1 MGILF
6 KISPKYHH
14 IDWNKSNDNP
24 DNHVWVNNSTH
35 GKIHSKYKRKYYEII
50 LQKNLQ
56 TLKEGK
62 IPESWTKKN
71 KTLFR
76 QENLIQLKLEDVCLG
91 V

>member
-1 MGILF
+1 
-6 KISPKYHH
+6 
-14 IDWNKSNDNP
+14 
-24 DNHVWVNNSTH
+24 VNNSTH